1 MKINDFIKNFS
12 GQFEDANPS
21 MFTSE
26 TRFRNLEEWSS
37 LTALS
42 VMAMM
47 EEEYGVRLNGNDMR
61 SAVTVG
67 DLYNIVKA
75 RADE

>member
-1 MKINDFIKNFS
+1 MELEDFIKNFS
-12 GQFEDANPS
+12 DQFENADPS
-21 MFTSE
+21 TFTSE
-26 TRFRNLEEWSS
+26 TRFRDLDEWSS

-42 VMAMM
+42 VMAMV
-47 EEEYGVRLNGNDMR
+47 EEEYGVRLNSNDMR

>member
-1 MKINDFIKNFS
+1 MKINEFIKNFAD
-12 GQFEDANPS
+12 QFEDTDLSVFQP
-21 MFTSE
+21 E
-26 TRFRNLEEWSS
+26 TKFRDLEEWSS